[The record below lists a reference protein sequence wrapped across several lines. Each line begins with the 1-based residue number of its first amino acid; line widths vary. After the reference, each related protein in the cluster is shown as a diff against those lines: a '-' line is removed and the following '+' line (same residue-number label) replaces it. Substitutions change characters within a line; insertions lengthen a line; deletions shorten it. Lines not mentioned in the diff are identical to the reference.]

1 MQDLGY
7 DKPLYILPFDH
18 RSAFAPLFNVTSA
31 SDLDSLQRHAIKELK
46 MLIYKGFK
54 KALDMGIPAE
64 FGAILCDEEFGQEV
78 LIDAKHN
85 GFITILTTE
94 KSGESEFK
102 FQYPDSFEDHILS
115 MRPTFAKA
123 LVRYNPKDP
132 QNIKDS
138 QKKNLKLLSDFSH
151 QENFKFLLEVLIV
164 PNTKQLSEFADRE
177 EFDRNLRP
185 NLAVEVIDE
194 LQSFGV
200 EPDVWKLEGFEE
212 IKDYKLVL
220 EEIKKDN
227 RERVGLVIL
236 GRGAAEEKVEE
247 WLKIGSGIKGVIG
260 FAVGRTVFWQAIE
273 KFHKGEVGKAEVI
286 DTVSSNFYK
295 FYKIFTG
302 K

>member
-1 MQDLGY
+1 MQSLGY

-18 RSAFAPLFNVTSA
+18 RSAFAPLFNVTSINA
-31 SDLDSLQRHAIKELK
+31 LDNTQKHLIKEFK

-54 KALDMGIPAE
+54 KALDMGIPKDSS
-64 FGAILCDEEFGQEV
+64 AILCDEEFGQEV

-94 KSGESEFK
+94 KSGESQFK
-102 FQYPDSFEDHILS
+102 FQYPDSYEDHILS
-115 MRPTFAKA
+115 MRPTFTKA

-132 QNIKDS
+132 ESVKVS

-151 QENFKFLLEVLIV
+151 QEECKFLLEVLVI
-164 PNTKQLSEFADRE
+164 PKEEQLADFADRE

-185 NLAVEVIDE
+185 SLTAEAIDD
-194 LQSFGV
+194 LQNFGI

-212 IKDYKLVL
+212 AKDYKLVL
-220 EEIKKDN
+220 DVVKKDN
-227 RERVGLVIL
+227 REKVGLVIL
-236 GRGAAEEKVEE
+236 GRGVAEEKVEE

-260 FAVGRTVFWQAIE
+260 FAVGRTVFWEAIE
-273 KFHKGEVGKAEVI
+273 MFHKGRIGKAEVI

-295 FYKIFTG
+295 FYKIFIN